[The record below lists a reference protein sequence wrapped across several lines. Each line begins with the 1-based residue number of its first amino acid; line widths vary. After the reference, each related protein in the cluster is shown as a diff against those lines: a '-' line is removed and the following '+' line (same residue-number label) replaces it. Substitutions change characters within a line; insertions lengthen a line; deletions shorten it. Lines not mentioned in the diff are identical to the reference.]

1 MSGATVSLVSASVLF
16 QIDTLDCVVHCA
28 SFEVID
34 NEKQVHANRT
44 KDQGDWN
51 LPSRFKVLDV

>member
-1 MSGATVSLVSASVLF
+1 MSGAIVSLVSASVLF

-34 NEKQVHANRT
+34 NEKQVHAKRT
-44 KDQGDWN
+44 RPGG
-51 LPSRFKVLDV
+51 LEPAVTI